1 MKNKTMRKNFSTDN
15 GDRVLDGPL
24 LIFDLPLMMIKIKQE
39 DSWENGERNAITL
52 LKSDNMRLV
61 LIALRAGEIIDFR
74 QSDNLI
80 SLQLLEGDS
89 EFRTI
94 NKTVELKQGN
104 LLTLHENIEHSL
116 VAISETIFLLTIGN
130 GKMHAE

>member
-1 MKNKTMRKNFSTDN
+1 MENKTMRKTLSPDN
-15 GDRVLDGPL
+15 AERVLDGPL
-24 LIFDLPLMMIKIKQE
+24 LIFDLPAMMKKIKQE
-39 DSWENGERNAITL
+39 DSWENGQRNAITL

-61 LIALRAGEIIDFR
+61 LIALRAGEEINFR

-80 SLQLLEGDS
+80 SLQLLEGNS
-89 EFRTI
+89 EFRA
-94 NKTVELKQGN
+94 NDKTVVLKQGH

-130 GKMHAE
+130 GNMHTE